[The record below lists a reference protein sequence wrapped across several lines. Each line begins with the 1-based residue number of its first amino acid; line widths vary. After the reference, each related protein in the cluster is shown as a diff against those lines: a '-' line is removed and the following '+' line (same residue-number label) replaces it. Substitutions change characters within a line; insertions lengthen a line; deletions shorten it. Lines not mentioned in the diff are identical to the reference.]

1 MLVDS
6 VKITERTPVIQL
18 VSLSLSV
25 VLTVV
30 SISTIINPNAADNK
44 HVIGESKVIIKHIKI
59 IMSYKFV

>member
-1 MLVDS
+1 M
-6 VKITERTPVIQL
+6 IQV

-25 VLTVV
+25 ILTVV

-44 HVIGESKVIIKHIKI
+44 RVIGESKVTIKHIKI